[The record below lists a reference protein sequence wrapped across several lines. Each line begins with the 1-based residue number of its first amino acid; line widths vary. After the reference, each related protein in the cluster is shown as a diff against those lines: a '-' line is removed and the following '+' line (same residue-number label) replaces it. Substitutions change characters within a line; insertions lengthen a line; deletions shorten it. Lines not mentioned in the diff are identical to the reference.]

1 MQSEYSL
8 TSFMNLISER
18 QKEIIEATGMI
29 LTEQGVSGLTT
40 KNLAAR
46 MNFSES
52 ALYRHF
58 RNKTDILVVHIRYLF
73 NNVRE
78 RLEGIPVAENTVQ
91 RSLEMFMESQ
101 FRFLSQNRHFVVAML
116 SETLLDEGSPVREV
130 CLEMFA
136 YVQQFFSNLMR
147 KGIATGE
154 IGLRFSP
161 EAVFH
166 CVMGA
171 FRAVMLRWKL
181 SDFGFDLEEEGN
193 RIMKEVIQMAL
204 NK

>member
-1 MQSEYSL
+1 
-8 TSFMNLISER
+8 MNLISER
-18 QKEIIEATGMI
+18 QKEIIEATGFI
-29 LTEQGVSGLTT
+29 LTEQGIGGLTT

-58 RNKTDILVVHIRYLF
+58 KNKTDILVVHIRYLF
-73 NNVRE
+73 NNVKE

-116 SETLLDEGSPVREV
+116 SETLLDQNSLREV
-130 CLEMFA
+130 CMEMFA
-136 YVQQFFSNLMR
+136 YVRHFFEGLMQ
-147 KGIATGE
+147 KGMATGE
-154 IGLRFSP
+154 IGTRFSP

-171 FRAVMLRWKL
+171 FRVVMLRWKL
-181 SDFGFDLEEEGN
+181 SDFGFDLEVEGN

>member
-1 MQSEYSL
+1 MD
-8 TSFMNLISER
+8 LISER
-18 QKEIIEATGMI
+18 QKEIIEATGFI
-29 LTEQGVSGLTT
+29 LTEQGISGLTT

-58 RNKTDILVVHIRYLF
+58 KNKTDILVVHIRYLF
-73 NNVRE
+73 NNVKE
-78 RLEGIPVAENTVQ
+78 RLEAIPADENTVQ

-116 SETLLDEGSPVREV
+116 SETLLDQDSPVREV
-130 CLEMFA
+130 CLEMFG
-136 YVQQFFSNLMR
+136 YVMNFFGGLMQ

-154 IGLRFSP
+154 ISTRFSP

-166 CVMGA
+166 CVMGG

-204 NK
+204 SK